1 MRNCAEIFH
10 TIYVNVCSLILLHS
24 FAKIYE
30 IGNCTILF
38 LCLKTELSHGLLPDI
53 ELLKKPKRFWNYP
66 NFFAVRLI
74 DQASVL
80 QFTAINSFRKI
91 KVPQ

>member
-30 IGNCTILF
+30 IGNCKILF

-53 ELLKKPKRFWNYP
+53 DLLKKPKRFWNYP
-66 NFFAVRLI
+66 KINISSKINRSSSKINRSSKCSSI
-74 DQASVL
+74 DY
-80 QFTAINSFRKI
+80 N
-91 KVPQ
+91 

>member
-1 MRNCAEIFH
+1 MRKYF
-10 TIYVNVCSLILLHS
+10 TPYVNVCSLILLHS